1 MRIVTRG
8 LSMLCACLLLMG
20 LGSLAL
26 AAEVEGRIDL
36 SSLERLRAGASE
48 VSEANLDAAAI
59 RRVVEN
65 PELHANIR
73 DVAKAL
79 TEVHAI
85 VFEMGGKGSI
95 ALADL
100 DAIRAQLKGPAWTR
114 VLSNQEQQELEE
126 LYTLKKGDNVAGI
139 VVLVAESKEL
149 TVVNLVG
156 SVDPATLASL
166 DLDGLGELGEAMVE
180 GQVGGSKAEEKA
192 PTGPKQPAKAKE

>member
-1 MRIVTRG
+1 
-8 LSMLCACLLLMG
+8 MG
-20 LGSLAL
+20 VSGIAL
-26 AAEVEGRIDL
+26 AAEVEGRVDL

-65 PELHANIR
+65 PDLHANIR
-73 DVAKAL
+73 EVAKGL

-85 VFEMGGKGSI
+85 MFEMADKGVI

-114 VLSNQEQQELEE
+114 VLSNQEKQELQE
-126 LYTLKKGDNVAGI
+126 LYTLKKGDKIAGI
-139 VVLVAESKEL
+139 VVLDAESREL

-156 SVDPATLASL
+156 SVDPANLA
-166 DLDGLGELGEAMVE
+166 DLDVAGLGELGEAMVE
-180 GQVGGSKAEEKA
+180 SQVGGSKAEEKS
-192 PTGPKQPAKAKE
+192 PKEPKQPAKAKK